1 MDRGARQATCSPW
14 GHKESDMTGRLTLSL
29 FTSVV
34 ILNNIHLLI
43 LKFIQQS
50 YVVHEPEFEQVLSI
64 VCGQASVMWCSPCG
78 HKGSDM
84 IELLF
89 RFHKGNL
96 CYIIIVINSLCLRI
110 D

>member
-1 MDRGARQATCSPW
+1 MEEGDDRGYDDWTASP
-14 GHKESDMTGRLTLSL
+14 T
-29 FTSVV
+29 
-34 ILNNIHLLI
+34 
-43 LKFIQQS
+43 
-50 YVVHEPEFEQVLSI
+50 HEPEFEQVLSI